1 MPNSTN
7 SDTQLVDTF
16 INSLWLES
24 GLSDNTQ
31 RSYRSDLFLFC
42 LWLEKKGGA
51 LESAHRSDILAF
63 LAERV
68 GEGVKPRTTARL
80 LSSLKRFYLYLI
92 AENIRAD
99 NPCALVDAPKL
110 SRNIPQTLSEQDV
123 DNLLQAPDEENK
135 MGERDLA
142 MMELLYATGL
152 RVSELVGLTM
162 SQINLNQGVV
172 RVIGKGNKE
181 RLVPMG
187 EQAQWRLQN
196 YIKSSRGQ
204 ILGVK
209 QSDAVFVTNR
219 GDGMTRHAFWHLI
232 KRYAKKAGIDQ
243 QLSPHTLRHA
253 FATHLLNHGADLRVV
268 QLLLGHSNLSTTQIY
283 TYVAQERLKE
293 LYQAH
298 HPRA

>member
-1 MPNSTN
+1 MPSSCNR
-7 SDTQLVDTF
+7 DTQLIDTF

-31 RSYRSDLFLFC
+31 RSYRSDLSLFC
-42 LWLEKKGGA
+42 LWLEKKGGV
-51 LESAHRSDILAF
+51 LVSAHRSDILAF

-68 GEGVKPRTTARL
+68 GEGVKSRTTARL

-92 AENIRAD
+92 AENIRED

-110 SRNIPQTLSEQDV
+110 SRNLPQALSEQDV

-135 MGERDLA
+135 IGERDLA

-172 RVIGKGNKE
+172 RIIGKGNKE

-219 GDGMTRHAFWHLI
+219 GGGMTRHAFWHLI

-243 QLSPHTLRHA
+243 HLSPHTLRHA

-293 LYQAH
+293 LYQTH